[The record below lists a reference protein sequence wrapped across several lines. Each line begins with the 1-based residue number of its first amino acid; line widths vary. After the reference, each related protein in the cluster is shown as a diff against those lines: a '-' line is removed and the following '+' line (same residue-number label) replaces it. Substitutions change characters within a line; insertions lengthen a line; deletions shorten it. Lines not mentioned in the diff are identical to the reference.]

1 MEKNNSD
8 LKKWLIL
15 ILVAIVAYWG
25 INNLATVG
33 SVINTVIDIIFPFI
47 LGGALAYILNIPMSF
62 FERKFTRTEKKKKA
76 KKKTKLKRILAII
89 LSVIV
94 IIFILT
100 LIITLIVPE
109 LVNIF
114 NLLID
119 NIPYY
124 VQEIT
129 KFAQNYSQELP
140 NINNFLQNL
149 EVENLKKEAI
159 DQGIKLLTSSIS
171 VITNVFSGIATFFIA
186 IFFAMYILIDKEK
199 LKEQTKKLIKAYLGE
214 KRAEKIINVGR
225 ISNNIF
231 RSFFTVQCLEATILG
246 VLCILGMIILR
257 IPYAVPIGVLVGV
270 TALIPVVGC
279 FIGII
284 IGAILIL
291 SINPVKV
298 ITFIIFVLIL
308 QQVEG
313 NVIYPRVV
321 GSSVGLPGMWV
332 LVAVS
337 VGGSLG
343 GILGMLIG
351 VPIASIIYTLVKKD
365 VNKKLNKVVE

>member
-246 VLCILGMIILR
+246 VLCILGMLILR

-365 VNKKLNKVVE
+365 VNKKLNKAVE

>member
-246 VLCILGMIILR
+246 VLCILGMLILR

-291 SINPVKV
+291 SINPIKV

>member
-291 SINPVKV
+291 SINPIKV